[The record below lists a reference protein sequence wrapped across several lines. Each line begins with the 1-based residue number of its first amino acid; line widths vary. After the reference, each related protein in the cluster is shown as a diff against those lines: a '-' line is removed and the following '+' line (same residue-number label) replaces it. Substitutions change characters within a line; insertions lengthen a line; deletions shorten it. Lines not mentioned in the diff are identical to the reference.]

1 MITPTKYMDMDAC
14 LLVILEILIKF
25 LKKNKK
31 IARIS
36 SLKDELKKKTSHDEY
51 KIDIDILNALSVL
64 YLLGKIDY
72 VEKTDS
78 IELTI

>member
-1 MITPTKYMDMDAC
+1 MITPTKYMDMDSC
-14 LLVILEILIKF
+14 LLVILEILIKY

-36 SLKDELKKKTSHDEY
+36 SLKDELKKKTNHDEY

-78 IELTI
+78 VELTI

>member
-1 MITPTKYMDMDAC
+1 MITPTKYMDIDAC
-14 LLVILEILIKF
+14 LLVILEILIKY

-36 SLKDELKKKTSHDEY
+36 SLKDELKKKTNHDEY

-78 IELTI
+78 IELII